1 MLAIMIFNIYC
12 DIIKQ
17 TDVYILLDTFVKQL
31 KTNNYD
37 IRAIKQTRK
46 KLKHIVKKHIL
57 LYPLFSNVI
66 VCIDTFIHIIEDKN
80 NENNEILDQN
90 KSLIIQRKQLLNKI
104 NKLNNDI
111 KKLTALK
118 SIYGFDNSI
127 RVFPA

>member
-1 MLAIMIFNIYC
+1 MIFNIYC

-31 KTNNYD
+31 KANNYD
-37 IRAIKQTRK
+37 IHAIKQTRK
-46 KLKHIVKKHIL
+46 KLKRIVKKHIL

-66 VCIDTFIHIIEDKN
+66 VCIDTFIRIIEDK
-80 NENNEILDQN
+80 NNEILDQN
-90 KSLIIQRKQLLNKI
+90 KSFIIQRKQLLNKI

-127 RVFPA
+127 QVFPA